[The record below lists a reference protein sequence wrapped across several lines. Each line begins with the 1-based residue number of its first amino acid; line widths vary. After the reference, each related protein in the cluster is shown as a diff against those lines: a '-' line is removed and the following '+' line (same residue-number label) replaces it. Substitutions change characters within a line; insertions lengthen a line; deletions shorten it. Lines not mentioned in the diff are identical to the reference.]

1 MSDLFILEEDQKAQ
15 ASIKSSYLRDNRS
28 FMEKAND
35 WLISLQNV
43 PTKEKVV
50 FFRLLSTMVNSGL
63 TLIKGVAVLK
73 KQEKKQSVLKNI
85 LTRFEQELR
94 E

>member
-1 MSDLFILEEDQKAQ
+1 MSDLFILDEEQKTQ
-15 ASIKSSYLRDNRS
+15 SSINPSYLKDNRS

-35 WLISLQNV
+35 WLISIQNV

-63 TLIKGVAVLK
+63 TLVK
-73 KQEKKQSVLKNI
+73 
-85 LTRFEQELR
+85 
-94 E
+94 

>member
-1 MSDLFILEEDQKAQ
+1 MSDDLFILEEEQKIQ
-15 ASIKSSYLRDNRS
+15 SSINSAYLKDNRS

-35 WLISLQNV
+35 WVISLQNV

-63 TLIKGVAVLK
+63 TLIK
-73 KQEKKQSVLKNI
+73 
-85 LTRFEQELR
+85 
-94 E
+94 